1 MMADDVKN
9 EDGRSAASGDETTRE
24 GIERFAV
31 QQGRTRAERIGNLSQ
46 APKAFLGACPDAGT
60 VTEVRS
66 AADAEEIRRAGLA
79 LAQGGGT

>member
-1 MMADDVKN
+1 MADDVKN
-9 EDGRSAASGDETTRE
+9 EEGRGTAAGNPDTVE
-24 GIERFAV
+24 GIGRIAV
-31 QQGRTRAERIGNLSQ
+31 PPGRTRAERSANWPQ
-46 APKAFLGACPDAGT
+46 ALKAFLGACPDVET